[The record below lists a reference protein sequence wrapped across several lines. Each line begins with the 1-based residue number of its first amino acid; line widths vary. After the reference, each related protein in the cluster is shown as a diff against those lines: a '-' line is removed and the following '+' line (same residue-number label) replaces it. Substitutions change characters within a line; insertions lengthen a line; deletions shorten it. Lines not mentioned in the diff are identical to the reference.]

1 MADNLPRFGAN
12 DFYLTQTDPLAL
24 RESLRSALAE
34 VLGRPVLDSDPHMV
48 LASAFLPFLVQGQ
61 ASADAAAKATLR
73 AFAVG
78 QDLDRIAE
86 STCAV
91 GYMDRAPARGAVL
104 AGILFVDVT
113 RQSSLDAAEVTVS
126 WEARRDVAAD
136 DGETVTFSG
145 SGSVAISYDAG
156 VLTKSLKLPIY
167 LACETTGSAYNGLLS
182 STATVPVPDEDI
194 SAEVS
199 AADEHG
205 AECTVSGVAV
215 SRCGSTYGG
224 TDLES
229 DESFA
234 ERSAW
239 QAKALRVPGSYE
251 YFRLLLSELS
261 LLASSYVAPSVDAD
275 GRIVMAWCDK
285 AAYYAGKAGIQLDD
299 RGAAYDEFR
308 DAVQNSL
315 LVEQRAMAYPARED
329 AAALYSVRYW
339 LPASTVDVASA
350 RAAIERAWR
359 AYVST
364 HAWQCGAVFSTA
376 EMCAVVLAAGASSA
390 TVQTAGDAYI
400 VLPADTIITDR
411 QLGLVYRGLSTDSA
425 APAGGDGEEITP

>member
-1 MADNLPRFGAN
+1 MADLPRFGAN

-24 RESLRSALAE
+24 REALRAALTE

-86 STCAV
+86 STCVV
-91 GYMDRAPARGAVL
+91 GYMDRLAPRGAVL
-104 AGILFVDVT
+104 ACILSVGVT
-113 RQSSLDAAEVTVS
+113 RPTPLEAATVTVTWTAS
-126 WEARRDVAAD
+126 RDVEA

-145 SGSVAISYDAG
+145 SGTVTVTYEAG
-156 VLTKSLKLPIY
+156 VSARTLRLPIY
-167 LACETTGSAYNGLLS
+167 LVCETTGSAYNGLLAS
-182 STATVPVPDEDI
+182 AATVPVPDAD
-194 SAEVS
+194 VS
-199 AADEHG
+199 ADVSAVDEHG
-205 AECTVSGVAV
+205 AECTVDGVAV

-224 TDLES
+224 SDLES

-239 QAKALRVPGSYE
+239 QVKALRVPGSYE

-299 RGAAYDEFR
+299 RGAAYNAFR
-308 DAVQNSL
+308 DTLQN
-315 LVEQRAMAYPARED
+315 
-329 AAALYSVRYW
+329 
-339 LPASTVDVASA
+339 
-350 RAAIERAWR
+350 
-359 AYVST
+359 
-364 HAWQCGAVFSTA
+364 
-376 EMCAVVLAAGASSA
+376 
-390 TVQTAGDAYI
+390 
-400 VLPADTIITDR
+400 
-411 QLGLVYRGLSTDSA
+411 
-425 APAGGDGEEITP
+425 

>member
-86 STCAV
+86 STCVV
-91 GYMDRAPARGAVL
+91 GYMDRLAPRGAVL
-104 AGILFVDVT
+104 ACILSVGVT
-113 RQSSLDAAEVTVS
+113 RPTPLEAATVTVTWTAS
-126 WEARRDVAAD
+126 RDVEA

-145 SGSVAISYDAG
+145 SGSFVIPYDAG

-167 LACETTGSAYNGLLS
+167 LVCGTVGSAYNGLLS
-182 STATVPVPDEDI
+182 STATVPVPDSEI
-194 SAEVS
+194 SVSVS
-199 AADEHG
+199 AVDDGG
-205 AECTVSGVAV
+205 AACTVSSVAV

-224 TDLES
+224 SDLES

-239 QAKALRVPGSYE
+239 QAKALRVSGSYE

-261 LLASSYVAPSVDAD
+261 LLASSYVAPAVDAD

-299 RGAAYDEFR
+299 RGAAYGAFR
-308 DAVQNSL
+308 EAVQGSL
-315 LVEQRAMAYPARED
+315 LVEQRVMAYPARED

-350 RAAIERAWR
+350 RAAVERAWR
-359 AYVST
+359 AYVSA
-364 HAWQCGAVFSTA
+364 HAWQCGAIFSTA

-390 TVQTAGDAYI
+390 TVQTAEDVYI

-411 QLGLVYRGLSTDSA
+411 QLGLVYRGLSTDAA

>member
-1 MADNLPRFGAN
+1 MADLPRFGAN

-24 RESLRSALAE
+24 REALRAALAE
-34 VLGRPVLDSDPHMV
+34 VLGRPVLDADPHMV

-86 STCAV
+86 STCVV
-91 GYMDRAPARGAVL
+91 GYMDRLAPRGAVL
-104 AGILFVDVT
+104 ACILSVEVARPT
-113 RQSSLDAAEVTVS
+113 SLDVASVTVTWTAS
-126 WEARRDVAAD
+126 CDVEA
-136 DGETVTFSG
+136 DGGTITFSG
-145 SGSVAISYDAG
+145 SGTATVTYEAG
-156 VLTKSLKLPIY
+156 ASARALHLPVY
-167 LACETTGSAYNGLLS
+167 LVCETTGSAYNGLLAS
-182 STATVPVPDEDI
+182 AATVPVLD
-194 SAEVS
+194 AEVS
-199 AADEHG
+199 ADVSAVDEHG

-224 TDLES
+224 SDLES

-299 RGAAYDEFR
+299 RGAAYGAFR
-308 DAVQNSL
+308 DTVQNSL
-315 LVEQRAMAYPARED
+315 LVEQRVMAYPARED

-359 AYVST
+359 AYVSA
-364 HAWQCGAVFSTA
+364 HAWQCGAIFSTA

-390 TVQTAGDAYI
+390 TVQTAGDVYI
-400 VLPADTIITDR
+400 VLPADTVITDR
-411 QLGLVYRGLSTDSA
+411 QLGLAYRGLSTDAA